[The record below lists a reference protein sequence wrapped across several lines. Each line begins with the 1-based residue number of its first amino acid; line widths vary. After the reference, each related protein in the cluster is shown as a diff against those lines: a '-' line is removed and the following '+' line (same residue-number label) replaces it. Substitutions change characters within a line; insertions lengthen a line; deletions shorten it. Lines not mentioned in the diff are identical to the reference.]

1 VIDEFKKKDRVL
13 ELLKDMTKS
22 QKDKILI
29 FAKTKKGVDRLTKNL
44 EYEGYK
50 AVAIHGDK
58 AQTVNH

>member
-1 VIDEFKKKDRVL
+1 
-13 ELLKDMTKS
+13 MTKS

-58 AQTVNH
+58 AQTVYLLRLS